1 MSRNIARYTSEYFD
15 EHKQR
20 LFWFYPGPEHEWD
33 EDKLTYKEAIARYPK
48 EKWTWKRLKS

>member
-48 EKWTWKRLKS
+48 EKWTWKKLKS